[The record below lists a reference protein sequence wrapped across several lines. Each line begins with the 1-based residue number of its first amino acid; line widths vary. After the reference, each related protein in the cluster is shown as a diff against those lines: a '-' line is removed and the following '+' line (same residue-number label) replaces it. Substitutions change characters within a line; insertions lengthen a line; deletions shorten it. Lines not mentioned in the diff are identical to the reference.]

1 MCYKNRRI
9 ISLFL
14 SLALLLPCL
23 TTVTVTVSAIGD
35 STIGSVLDA
44 LNIDVSDAAIL
55 TAVTEEAVAIRSAGS
70 NLVQIS
76 ELIITEPQGGT
87 GFSQQQISLLDENR
101 ETVSLILQTQS
112 NESVQYRDNTIN
124 VDINNPTINFDDG
137 EEVANTQ
144 HILS

>member
-1 MCYKNRRI
+1 MCYKNRWI
-9 ISLFL
+9 ISLFF

-44 LNIDVSDAAIL
+44 LNIDVSNAAIL
-55 TAVTEEAVAIRSAGS
+55 TAVTEETVAIRSAGS

-87 GFSQQQISLLDENR
+87 GFSQQRISLLDENR

-124 VDINNPTINFDDG
+124 VDINYPTINFDDG

>member
-1 MCYKNRRI
+1 MDH
-9 ISLFL
+9 FFVF

-55 TAVTEEAVAIRSAGS
+55 TAVTEETVAIRSAGS

-87 GFSQQQISLLDENR
+87 GFSQQRISLLDENR

-124 VDINNPTINFDDG
+124 VDINYPTINFDDG